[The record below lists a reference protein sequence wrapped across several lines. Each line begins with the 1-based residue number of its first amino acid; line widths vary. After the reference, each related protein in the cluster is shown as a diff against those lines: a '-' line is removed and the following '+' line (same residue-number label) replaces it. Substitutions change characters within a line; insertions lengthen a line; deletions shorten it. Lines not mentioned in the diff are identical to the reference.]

1 MSDEDIQRQLDHLEH
16 AVDEVDRKVDK
27 LDRDIS
33 RYRGLVGGVLLAISS
48 VGIFLK
54 LVWEAIKEHVTWQ

>member
-1 MSDEDIQRQLDHLEH
+1 MSATDHQKRLEH
-16 AVDEVDRKVDK
+16 IEQQLDEVDRKVDK

-33 RYRGLVGGVLLAISS
+33 RYRGLIGGVLLTVSS

-54 LVWEAIKEHVTWQ
+54 LVWDSLKEHLAWQ